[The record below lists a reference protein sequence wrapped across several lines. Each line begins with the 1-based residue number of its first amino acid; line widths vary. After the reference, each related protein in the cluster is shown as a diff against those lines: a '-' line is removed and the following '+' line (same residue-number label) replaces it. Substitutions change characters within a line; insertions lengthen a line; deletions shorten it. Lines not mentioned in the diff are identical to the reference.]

1 MNTESVPTSIE
12 SKEALQAWA
21 DQIQQEIV
29 EITAAIM
36 PLQQRLDAASEK
48 LDLVR
53 RLIHLSHPT
62 SEAACTRQEQLRSS
76 QQTASFPAI
85 EDHIEEVLRSA
96 GKPMHIRDIRDALI
110 QMAVPLPGRGDE
122 ANIILRL
129 RRDPDR
135 FVRTGR
141 GTYGIAAWK
150 LLEYSPAPRKKR
162 VSRRREADR

>member
-1 MNTESVPTSIE
+1 MPPPPPAHTRFAWTRSIPAKACSLAIWSLAKSLTS
-12 SKEALQAWA
+12 L
-21 DQIQQEIV
+21 
-29 EITAAIM
+29 
-36 PLQQRLDAASEK
+36 ASEK

-76 QQTASFPAI
+76 QQASSFPAI
-85 EDHIEEVLRSA
+85 EDHIEEVLQSA

-150 LLEYSPAPRKKR
+150 LVEYSPAPRKKR